1 MANTS
6 PPPTPELA
14 ALSDILGLDEAR
26 DLTRTF
32 LADTPRLIA
41 DLDSPV
47 ADRAMIA
54 AHSLK
59 STSRIVGANTLSALA
74 ATLEVRLLA
83 AGPLPTITETAAIRA
98 EYACVSPMLIRFSPR
113 P

>member
-1 MANTS
+1 MTNSS

-14 ALSDILGLDEAR
+14 ELSDILGLDETR

-47 ADRAMIA
+47 ANRAMIA

-59 STSRIVGANTLSALA
+59 STSRIVGANALSSLA
-74 ATLEVRLLA
+74 AALEARLLA
-83 AGPLPTITETAAIRA
+83 AGPLPTSAEVDAVRA
-98 EYACVSPMLIRFSPR
+98 EYARIGPMLIRFAAR

>member
-1 MANTS
+1 MAKPL

-14 ALSDILGLDEAR
+14 ELADILGLGEAR
-26 DLTRTF
+26 DLTCTF

-41 DLDSPV
+41 DLDSP
-47 ADRAMIA
+47 AIDRAKIA

-59 STSRIVGANTLSALA
+59 STSRLIGASILSGLA
-74 ATLEVRLLA
+74 AALESRLLA
-83 AGPLPTITETAAIRA
+83 AGSLPTVTETDAIRA
-98 EYACVSPMLIRFSPR
+98 EYARICPMLTRFSAR